1 MLNLK
6 TLKPLVRQVAD
17 EKGLTEESVFEA
29 LEVAFAAAYK
39 KEYGK
44 KSQIIH
50 AKIDPETGMIE
61 FWQTKIVVDESSLIS
76 DQEAEGTYPK
86 EITNELDD
94 DKDKKN
100 KEETD
105 EELRKIKF
113 NPERHILL
121 EEAKKIKPDCQVGE
135 ELIFPLEVKDDFS
148 RIAAQTAKQVVLQKL
163 KELEKETIIS
173 EFKEKEGK
181 IVSGIIQRIERKNIY
196 VDLGKTVGVLYA
208 SEGIPREYYRVGE
221 RKKFYILRLEE
232 KGKGPMILL
241 SRSHPKFVSG
251 LFEMEVPEISE
262 GIVEI
267 KSIAREP
274 GSRTKI
280 AVESKEEGIDPVG
293 ACVGQKGTRVTT
305 VIDELNGEKIDIIP
319 YSEEPGKY
327 VAAAL
332 GPAKISDVEVIS
344 GKREVQVFV
353 PPEQL
358 SLAIGKNGQNVRLA
372 AKLTGWKI
380 DIRSAL
386 APEEKIA
393 GGVADAESIA
403 DEKSITEKA
412 ETQIAKENEI
422 TNIEKETSGEKLAKK
437 SKKKA
442 TSKKEETKKEDK
454 NENSN

>member
-6 TLKPLVRQVAD
+6 TLKPLIRQIAD

-29 LEVAFAAAYK
+29 LEIAFAAAYK

-44 KSQIIH
+44 KSQIVH
-50 AKIDPETGMIE
+50 AKINPDDGSLK
-61 FWQTKIVVDESSLIS
+61 FWQTKIVVDESSIVS
-76 DQEAEGTYPK
+76 
-86 EITNELDD
+86 
-94 DKDKKN
+94 
-100 KEETD
+100 D
-105 EELRKIKF
+105 EELENIKTENKRDETDDMDKQAEEQEPRKIKF
-113 NPERHILL
+113 NSERHILL
-121 EEAKKIKPDCQVGE
+121 EEAKKIKPDCEVGE
-135 ELIFPLEVKDDFS
+135 ELIFPLEVKSDFS
-148 RIAAQTAKQVVLQKL
+148 RIAAQTAKQVILQKL

-181 IVSGIIQRIERKNIY
+181 IVSGVIQRIERQNIY
-196 VDLGKTVGVLYA
+196 VDLGKTFGVLYA
-208 SEGIPREYYRVGE
+208 NEGIPREYYRVGE
-221 RKKFYILRLEE
+221 RKKFYVLRLEE
-232 KGKGPMILL
+232 KGRGPVILL

-262 GIVEI
+262 GVVEI

-293 ACVGQKGTRVTT
+293 ACVGQKGTRVIT

-319 YSEEPGKY
+319 YSEEPAKY

-332 GPAKISDVEVIS
+332 GPAKISEAEVIS
-344 GKREVQVFV
+344 ERREVRVFV

-358 SLAIGKNGQNVRLA
+358 SLAIGKNGQNARLA
-372 AKLTGWKI
+372 ARLTGWKI

-386 APEEKIA
+386 SPEEKIE
-393 GGVADAESIA
+393 GGIAEIE
-403 DEKSITEKA
+403 EKSETE
-412 ETQIAKENEI
+412 
-422 TNIEKETSGEKLAKK
+422 NIEIPTPLTKEVKNAEIKNSPSPEKLIEKPKK
-437 SKKKA
+437 TTNKKTKI
-442 TSKKEETKKEDK
+442 KKEKG